1 MHRPI
6 HWLEISMLIRASERA
21 LFEEDEEEDEFIWL
35 HM

>member
-21 LFEEDEEEDEFIWL
+21 LFAGAMERACI
-35 HM
+35 